1 MFLTN
6 TFLIPYM
13 AIRLDNMSNDMDQ
26 SPPKP
31 SQLGLLMTNGA
42 ETVSLIGGIV
52 CVVSVV
58 WALFGRSESGFG
70 DFADRWQF
78 LELYIRSERLA
89 YAFIWDIFLY
99 ATFQPWLIGDNL
111 QNVKSSDK
119 ELVSVLR
126 YIPVLGLVAYLLCLD
141 GDSDL

>member
-1 MFLTN
+1 
-6 TFLIPYM
+6 M
-13 AIRLDNMSNDMDQ
+13 AIRLNNMSDDMDQ

-42 ETVSLIGGIV
+42 QTVSLIGAIV
-52 CVVSVV
+52 CLVSIV
-58 WALFGRSESGFG
+58 WALFGRSDGDFG
-70 DFADRWQF
+70 DFADRWRF

-99 ATFQPWLIGDNL
+99 AIFQPWLIGDNL
-111 QNVKSSDK
+111 RNVKSSDK
-119 ELVSVLR
+119 ELVGVLR